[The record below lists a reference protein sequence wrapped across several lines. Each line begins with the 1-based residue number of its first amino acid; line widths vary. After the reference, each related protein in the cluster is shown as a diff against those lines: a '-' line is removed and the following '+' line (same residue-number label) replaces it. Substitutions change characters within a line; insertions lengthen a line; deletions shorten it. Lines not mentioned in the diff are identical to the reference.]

1 MRKYIIGDIM
11 GAIFNIMKK
20 TMTLIVVLIMM
31 LTCISCGKK
40 DTAFEETSKAVLTV
54 EETTKETEM
63 QTETQTEIQTEE
75 TTEQDTETQTKTEES
90 SSVSDEVSV
99 AETEEETAMQ
109 EQTYTQPYVPTVTG
123 SGRIVAIDAGHQ
135 LHGNSEQEPIGPGA
149 SETKAKV
156 AQGTTGVSTGVPEY
170 ELTLNVSLKLKDELV
185 ARGYQVVMIRESNDV
200 NLSNKE
206 RADIAGQSGA
216 QIFVRIHANGSS
228 NQTVNGA
235 LTLSPSQSNPYV
247 SYLYDN
253 SYSLS
258 QSIVNNLCAAT
269 GAANKGV
276 TLSDTMS
283 GINWCTIPVSIVEM
297 GFMSNPYED
306 ELMEDESYQYNMAS
320 GIANGIDEYFA
331 SH

>member
-1 MRKYIIGDIM
+1 
-11 GAIFNIMKK
+11 MKK
-20 TMTLIVVLIMM
+20 IGILTVVLLMM
-31 LTCISCGKK
+31 FFCVSCGKK
-40 DTAFEETSKAVLTV
+40 DAASKDILETASVTETTQETETETTVQQTEEAETQEETYSETASEETSA
-54 EETTKETEM
+54 KETES
-63 QTETQTEIQTEE
+63 EEISEE
-75 TTEQDTETQTKTEES
+75 NDVQ
-90 SSVSDEVSV
+90 
-99 AETEEETAMQ
+99 TEEETY
-109 EQTYTQPYVPTVTG
+109 EQSQSYVPQVTG

-135 LHGNSEQEPIGPGA
+135 LHGNSEREPIGPGA

-156 AQGTTGVSTGVPEY
+156 ASGTTGVATGVPEY
-170 ELTLNVSLKLKDELV
+170 ELTLSVSLKLRDELI

-228 NQTVNGA
+228 NQDVNGA
-235 LTLSPSQSNPYV
+235 LTLSPSPSNPYV
-247 SYLYDN
+247 SYLYDT
-253 SYSLS
+253 SYALS
-258 QSIVNNLCAAT
+258 ESIVNNLCAVT
-269 GAANKGV
+269 GAVNKGV

-306 ELMEDESYQYNMAS
+306 QLMEDENYQYTMAT

>member
-1 MRKYIIGDIM
+1 MKKYITGDIM
-11 GAIFNIMKK
+11 GAIFNIMKRIIILS
-20 TMTLIVVLIMM
+20 LISIMM
-31 LTCISCGKK
+31 LLCISCGKK

-54 EETTKETEM
+54 EETTKETQTQA
-63 QTETQTEIQTEE
+63 QTEAKIEVTTEIQSETTTEE
-75 TTEQDTETQTKTEES
+75 ETV
-90 SSVSDEVSV
+90 SVSEEET
-99 AETEEETAMQ
+99 AEATEEETAIQ
-109 EQTYTQPYVPTVTG
+109 EQAQTYTQPYVQTVTG

-170 ELTLNVSLKLKDELV
+170 ELTLNVSLKLRDELV

-228 NQTVNGA
+228 NQSVSGA

-297 GFMSNPYED
+297 GFMSNPDED
-306 ELMEDESYQYNMAS
+306 ELMEDENYQYTMAS

>member
-1 MRKYIIGDIM
+1 MKKYIIGDIM
-11 GAIFNIMKK
+11 GAIFNIMKRIIILS
-20 TMTLIVVLIMM
+20 LISIMM
-31 LTCISCGKK
+31 LLCISCGKK

-54 EETTKETEM
+54 EETT
-63 QTETQTEIQTEE
+63 
-75 TTEQDTETQTKTEES
+75 
-90 SSVSDEVSV
+90 
-99 AETEEETAMQ
+99 TEEETVSVSEEETAEATQ
-109 EQTYTQPYVPTVTG
+109 EETAIQEQAQTYTQPYVHTVTG

-149 SETKAKV
+149 TETKAKV

-170 ELTLNVSLKLKDELV
+170 ELTLNVSLKLRDELV

-228 NQTVNGA
+228 NQSVSGA

-269 GAANKGV
+269 GAANRGV

-297 GFMSNPYED
+297 GFMSNPNED
-306 ELMEDESYQYNMAS
+306 ELMEDENYQYTMAS